1 MCESLQRW
9 QLITLLITYVG
20 TAARLIL
27 AAVVHTD
34 DHARSVIS
42 GH

>member
-1 MCESLQRW
+1 MCKSLKRW

-20 TAARLIL
+20 TTAIL
-27 AAVVHTD
+27 AAVLHTD
-34 DHARSVIS
+34 DHARSVTS

>member
-1 MCESLQRW
+1 MCKSLKRW

-20 TAARLIL
+20 TAASLIL
-27 AAVVHTD
+27 AAVLHTD
-34 DHARSVIS
+34 DHARSVTS